1 MIRKTLL
8 ACVLAGS
15 LLATLEANA
24 AAVMVG
30 GQPMFPSKTI
40 VENAVNSA
48 DHTTLVAAVKAA
60 DLVETL
66 KGKGP
71 FTVFA
76 PVNAAFSALPDGTV
90 DMLLKPEN
98 KQALTRVLTY
108 HVVPGRWT
116 LSELKAAVKKGKGA
130 AELKT
135 ANGEWLTARMNGPN
149 NIILTDGKGGTA
161 NVTVYDVFQSNGV
174 IHSIDHVLLP
184 KS

>member
-15 LLATLEANA
+15 LLATIEANA

-60 DLVETL
+60 GLVETL

-98 KQALTRVLTY
+98 KDKLIAVLQY
-108 HVVPGRWT
+108 HVIPGTHWSKEVASMT
-116 LSELKAAVKKGKGA
+116 SATSVSAP
-130 AELKT
+130 
-135 ANGEWLTARMNGPN
+135 ARSPRTPRRA
-149 NIILTDGKGGTA
+149 IRLRSTRSTRP
-161 NVTVYDVFQSNGV
+161 S
-174 IHSIDHVLLP
+174 SI
-184 KS
+184 